1 MPLAVF
7 LAGRLISYGLVVVT
21 GMTIIFFVPRFLP
34 TDPVEA
40 LLARMLANSDS
51 MGAEAVDAMR
61 RSLSGAFGLAG
72 SLPERYGRFMLR
84 VLYTGDFGPSLSMFP
99 TSVNALVHQALPW
112 TVGLLGTSTL
122 IAWGLGNFIGLL
134 AGFHPRRKLSR
145 GLEAVAIVLYPIPY
159 YIFSLLLIILFCYV
173 WPTFPLTTSVRGQA
187 MSWAWIVSVLYN
199 SFLPGLSLVI
209 GHVGWWLISMKALS
223 SPIAEEEYV
232 QYARLRGVSERRRLL
247 HHIARDA
254 LLPQMTFLALQL
266 GLIFSG
272 AIITDVLF
280 SYPGLGTLIYTSVVQ
295 GDYNLM
301 MGTITLSILAVAAA
315 CLNYSRARS
324 PRLSRTRRS
333 PARSCTRG
341 GGISSPTSRKVR

>member
-1 MPLAVF
+1 LLLAVF
-7 LAGRLISYGLVVVT
+7 LAGRLASYVLVVLA

-40 LLARMLANSDS
+40 LLARMLANSDA

-61 RSLSGAFGLAG
+61 RSLSDAFGLAG
-72 SLPERYGRFMLR
+72 SLPEQYGRFMLR

-112 TVGLLGTSTL
+112 TVGLLGVSTL
-122 IAWGLGNFIGLL
+122 LAWALGNFIGLL
-134 AGFHPRRKLSR
+134 AGFWPNRRLSR

-173 WPTFPLTTSVRGQA
+173 WPTFPLTTSIRGPA
-187 MSWAWIVSVLYN
+187 LTWGWAGSVLYN
-199 SFLPGLSLVI
+199 SFLPGLSLVV

-223 SPIAEEEYV
+223 SSIAEEEYV
-232 QYARLRGVSERRRLL
+232 QYAKLRGVSDRRLL
-247 HHIARDA
+247 VHYVARNA

-272 AIITDVLF
+272 AIITEVLF
-280 SYPGLGTLIYTSVVQ
+280 SYPGLGTLIYTAVVQ

-301 MGTITLSILAVAAA
+301 MGTITLSILAVATATLLVDLA
-315 CLNYSRARS
+315 YPLLD
-324 PRLSRTRRS
+324 PR
-333 PARSCTRG
+333 
-341 GGISSPTSRKVR
+341 VRLK